1 MTAPFPFEG
10 ASLLPHSGH
19 ARFVDE
25 VVESGDDAL
34 VCVGR
39 IPVESPFAV
48 DGVVPGFVLM
58 ELAAQA
64 AAIEVLARLDGK
76 GPRPRIGY
84 LVRAVG
90 LNWTA
95 GGVPS
100 GAPLTASV
108 RRKESM
114 PPLYIHRAIVTLDG
128 VEVFGGEFSIYVAED
143 AD

>member
-1 MTAPFPFEG
+1 MTATFPFEG
-10 ASLLPHSGH
+10 ASPLPHRGH

-39 IPVESPFAV
+39 IPAESPFARE
-48 DGVVPGFVLM
+48 GVVPGFVLM

-64 AAIEVLARLDGK
+64 AAIEVLARMSDGN
-76 GPRPRIGY
+76 PRPRIGY
-84 LVRAVG
+84 LARARE

-95 GGVPS
+95 EGVPA

-108 RRKESM
+108 RREDSI
-114 PPLYIHRAIVTLDG
+114 PPLYTYRATVTLDG
-128 VEVFGGEFSIYVAED
+128 VEVFGGGFSIYVDFAST
-143 AD
+143 